1 MDCER
6 SVITMTPFRLDYLV
20 HDLVNCVD
28 DTSTETDLKVS
39 LVFRVSGLG
48 FRASILMPI
57 SVEGSWECYE
67 H

>member
-1 MDCER
+1 MDCE
-6 SVITMTPFRLDYLV
+6 SVITMTPFRLDYLI

-28 DTSTETDLKVS
+28 DTSTETDLKVG